1 MTETFVELLVEV
13 NETVMRLSGE
23 IHGFLRHLISK
34 YKSLSGF
41 RNPKIAPPC
50 FVTD

>member
-1 MTETFVELLVEV
+1 MTETLVELFIDV
-13 NETVMRLSGE
+13 NETVMRLSE
-23 IHGFLRHLISK
+23 EMHGFLRHLISK

-41 RNPKIAPPC
+41 ENPKIAPPC